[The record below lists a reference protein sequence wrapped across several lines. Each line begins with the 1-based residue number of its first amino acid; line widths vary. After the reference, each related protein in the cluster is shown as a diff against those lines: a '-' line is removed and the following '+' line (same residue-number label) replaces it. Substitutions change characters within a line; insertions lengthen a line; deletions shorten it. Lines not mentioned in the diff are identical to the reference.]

1 MRSNYIRGASVTC
14 SASQIEIQAMLAAS
28 GATGIRIASEHGK
41 TRITFRSGA
50 HHFLLALPAAS
61 SDLPHAQEAARRGW
75 RQLAALV
82 QAKLDAVNVGIA
94 TFDEEFL
101 AYMVMPGGATVFQ
114 AVAPGIAAAYAA
126 AAPVPPAPTGALA
139 SGALPPGRP

>member
-14 SASQIEIQAMLAAS
+14 SASQAEIQTMLASA
-28 GATGIRIASEHGK
+28 GATGIRFASERGK
-41 TRITFRSGA
+41 TRITFRSGG
-50 HHFLLALPAAS
+50 HHFLLALPAAT

-75 RQLAALV
+75 RQLSALV
-82 QAKLDAVNVGIA
+82 QAKLDAVDAGIT

-126 AAPVPPAPTGALA
+126 AAPPSAAPP
-139 SGALPPGRP
+139 GALPTGPP

>member
-14 SASQIEIQAMLAAS
+14 SASQTEIQEMLTAS

-41 TRITFRSGA
+41 TRITFHTGA

-75 RQLAALV
+75 RQLTALV
-82 QAKLDAVNVGIA
+82 HAKLDAVAAGIT

-126 AAPVPPAPTGALA
+126 AAPAPPAPPGAI
-139 SGALPPGRP
+139 PPGRP